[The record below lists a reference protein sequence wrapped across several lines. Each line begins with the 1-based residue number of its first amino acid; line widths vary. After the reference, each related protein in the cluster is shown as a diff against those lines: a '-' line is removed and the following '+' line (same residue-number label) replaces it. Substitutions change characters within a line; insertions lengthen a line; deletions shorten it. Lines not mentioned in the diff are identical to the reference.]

1 MPRVVSIGDAIIDA
15 VELTPGAVERFPGGA
30 ALNLAVGLARLGLV
44 AQLATRYGADPN
56 GFLIERH
63 LRREGVGILNPPNVE
78 FTGVA
83 LSSRRDGEPTY
94 HFTPPM
100 FRRRILFDDAM
111 RAAIATADAVAVNSF
126 PFDNRREVDALVDAL
141 SRAAGLVV
149 VDPNPRPNLI
159 ADITAYRG
167 GAERAIAAA
176 GMVKLSDEDAA
187 LLYGCAPREVAD
199 RLVAAGID
207 TVLLTHGSG
216 GAGVVTRSG
225 VSLSVPIARGH
236 GPVVDTMGAGDA
248 TLATVLRFI
257 LVDGMPATHEAW
269 MTCLSEAMRVAAAT
283 CASAGGSLM
292 RPHPD

>member
-1 MPRVVSIGDAIIDA
+1 
-15 VELTPGAVERFPGGA
+15 
-30 ALNLAVGLARLGLV
+30 
-44 AQLATRYGADPN
+44 
-56 GFLIERH
+56 
-63 LRREGVGILNPPNVE
+63 
-78 FTGVA
+78 
-83 LSSRRDGEPTY
+83 
-94 HFTPPM
+94 M
-100 FRRRILFDDAM
+100 FRRRILLDDAM

-149 VDPNPRPNLI
+149 VDPNPRPNLM
-159 ADITAYRG
+159 ADMTAYRG

-176 GMVKLSDEDAA
+176 GMVKLSDQDAA

-207 TVLLTHGSG
+207 TVFSQAAAARASSP
-216 GAGVVTRSG
+216 GAASACPCRSRAATGRSSTRWA
-225 VSLSVPIARGH
+225 PAMR
-236 GPVVDTMGAGDA
+236 

-257 LVDGMPATHEAW
+257 MVDGMPATHEAW